1 VRYAAA
7 LTPPRRIASRSMDQ
21 KFIPDDVAQ
30 FVTDKI
36 DSVAELEALLLLRN
50 APEREWTARELSQRL
65 YLSVKDAVDIL
76 AALSAKGLALC
87 KAGDPGAYKYQ
98 PGLPEVGKMID
109 RLCDIYAKQIVPVT
123 NLIHSKSKT
132 RVQEFADA
140 FKLRKKG
147 D

>member
-1 VRYAAA
+1 
-7 LTPPRRIASRSMDQ
+7 MDQ
-21 KFIPDDVAQ
+21 KFIPDDIAQ

-50 APEREWTARELSQRL
+50 APDREWTAREISQRL
-65 YLSVKDAVDIL
+65 YLGIKDAVDIL

-98 PGLPEVGKMID
+98 AGLPEVGKMID
-109 RLCDIYAKQIVPVT
+109 RLCDIYAKHIVPVT
-123 NLIHSKSKT
+123 NLIHSKSKP

-140 FKLRKKG
+140 FKLRKK
-147 D
+147 DD